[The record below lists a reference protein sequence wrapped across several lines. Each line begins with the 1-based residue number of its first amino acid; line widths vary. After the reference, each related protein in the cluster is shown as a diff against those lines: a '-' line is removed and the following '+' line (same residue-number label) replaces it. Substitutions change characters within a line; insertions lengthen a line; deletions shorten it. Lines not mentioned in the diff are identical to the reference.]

1 MRKNIITILLIL
13 IVPMFAYWILS
24 TNDAAKSSTVA
35 VASTSTKPQIIK
47 FTSEM
52 CMDCQTMNQI
62 MKEIFPAY
70 KDKITL
76 IEIPVQDKSSF
87 NQSQIKKYNVTL
99 VPTIILIDSN
109 GKQVKRI
116 EGAIEKDVMESYL
129 QGLN

>member
-1 MRKNIITILLIL
+1 MRKNIIAILLIL
-13 IVPMFAYWILS
+13 IIPMFAYWILS
-24 TNDAAKSSTVA
+24 TNDASKSSA
-35 VASTSTKPQIIK
+35 VAEASTKPQVIK

-70 KDKITL
+70 QDKITL
-76 IEIPVQDKSSF
+76 IEIPVQDKTSF
-87 NQSQIKKYNVTL
+87 NQEQIKKYKVTL

>member
-13 IVPMFAYWILS
+13 IIPMFAYWILS
-24 TNDAAKSSTVA
+24 TNDASKSSTVA
-35 VASTSTKPQIIK
+35 EASTKPQVIK

-70 KDKITL
+70 QDKITL
-76 IEIPVQDKSSF
+76 IEIPVQDKTSF
-87 NQSQIKKYNVTL
+87 NQEQIKKYKVTL
-99 VPTIILIDSN
+99 VPTIILNDTN

>member
-13 IVPMFAYWILS
+13 IIPMFAYWILS
-24 TNDAAKSSTVA
+24 TNDASKSSTVA
-35 VASTSTKPQIIK
+35 EASTKPQVIK

-62 MKEIFPAY
+62 MKEIFPVY
-70 KDKITL
+70 QDKITL
-76 IEIPVQDKSSF
+76 IEIPVQDKTSF
-87 NQSQIKKYNVTL
+87 NQEQIKKYKVTL

>member
-13 IVPMFAYWILS
+13 ILPMFAYWILS
-24 TNDAAKSSTVA
+24 TNDASKSSTVA
-35 VASTSTKPQIIK
+35 EASTKPQVIK

-70 KDKITL
+70 QDKITL
-76 IEIPVQDKSSF
+76 IEIPVQDKTSF
-87 NQSQIKKYNVTL
+87 NQEQIKKYKVTL

>member
-1 MRKNIITILLIL
+1 MRKNIIAILLIL
-13 IVPMFAYWILS
+13 IIPMFAYWILS
-24 TNDAAKSSTVA
+24 TNDASKSSTVA
-35 VASTSTKPQIIK
+35 EASTKPQVIT

-52 CMDCQTMNQI
+52 CMDSQTMNQI
-62 MKEIFPAY
+62 MKQILPAY
-70 KDKITL
+70 QDKITL
-76 IEIPVQDKSSF
+76 IEFPVQVKTSF
-87 NQSQIKKYNVTL
+87 NQEQIKKYKVTL

>member
-1 MRKNIITILLIL
+1 MRKNIITVLLIL
-13 IVPMFAYWILS
+13 IIPMFAYWLLN
-24 TNDAAKSSTVA
+24 TNDASTSSTVA
-35 VASTSTKPQIIK
+35 EASNKPQIIK

-62 MKEIFPAY
+62 MKEIYPAY

-76 IEIPVQDKSSF
+76 IEIPVQDKTSF
-87 NQSQIKKYNVTL
+87 NQEQIKKYKVTL

-116 EGAIEKDVMESYL
+116 EGAIEKDVMDSYL

>member
-13 IVPMFAYWILS
+13 IIPMFAYWILS
-24 TNDAAKSSTVA
+24 TNDASKSSTVA
-35 VASTSTKPQIIK
+35 EASTKPQVIK

-70 KDKITL
+70 QDKITL
-76 IEIPVQDKSSF
+76 IEIPVQDKTSF
-87 NQSQIKKYNVTL
+87 NQEQIKKYKVTL

>member
-13 IVPMFAYWILS
+13 IIPMFAYWILS
-24 TNDAAKSSTVA
+24 TNDASKSSTVA
-35 VASTSTKPQIIK
+35 EASTKPQVIK

-70 KDKITL
+70 QDKITL
-76 IEIPVQDKSSF
+76 IEIPVQDKTSF
-87 NQSQIKKYNVTL
+87 NQEQIKTYKVTL

>member
-1 MRKNIITILLIL
+1 MRKNIIAILLIL
-13 IVPMFAYWILS
+13 IIPMFAYWILS
-24 TNDAAKSSTVA
+24 TNDASKSSTVA
-35 VASTSTKPQIIK
+35 EASTKPQVIK

-70 KDKITL
+70 QDKITL
-76 IEIPVQDKSSF
+76 IEIPVQDKTSF
-87 NQSQIKKYNVTL
+87 NQEQIKKYKVTL